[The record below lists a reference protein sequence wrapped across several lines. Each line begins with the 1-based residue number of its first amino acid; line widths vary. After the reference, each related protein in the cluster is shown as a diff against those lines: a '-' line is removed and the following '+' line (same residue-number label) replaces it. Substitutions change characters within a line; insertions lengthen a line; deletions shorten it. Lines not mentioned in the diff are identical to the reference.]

1 LAILKCEV
9 CGRGLRVPDGRRG
22 KVTCRCGA
30 EWFHPPTVELTE
42 VEFRCS
48 HSGARFVVQ
57 LSRRSPLHKFV
68 IQGIKN
74 APPRAAK
81 EPPAEPKRSHSNI
94 TATADS
100 TSQIRPTKPRGLMAQ
115 LFDKAVATR
124 NRPSSNTPDASTP
137 IQHSTAGTVEHDANE
152 YNWASFIC
160 PYCDASGFVK
170 CAGGHLACDGTAR
183 MRTGRRFHQCYCG
196 NAGFIEGSIKT
207 IEVDQHTFSMEPDM
221 STSSVEN
228 DESADAAKTLTG
240 TRREDNRGADTE
252 RTSDALKLPP
262 LRPSPRRSH

>member
-1 LAILKCEV
+1 
-9 CGRGLRVPDGRRG
+9 VPDGRRG
-22 KVTCRCGA
+22 KVTCPCGA

-74 APPRAAK
+74 ASPRPAN

-94 TATADS
+94 PASVDS
-100 TSQIRPTKPRGLMAQ
+100 TSQIQPTKSRGLLAK
-115 LFDKAVATR
+115 LFDKAVETR

-160 PYCDASGFVK
+160 PYCDASSFVK
-170 CAGGHLACDGTAR
+170 CSRCGHVVCDGMTR
-183 MRTGRRFHQCYCG
+183 MRTGRRFFQCYCG
-196 NAGFIEGSIKT
+196 HAGFIEGLIKT
-207 IEVDQHTFSMEPDM
+207 IEVDQHTFSIEPNT
-221 STSSVEN
+221 SRSSVEN
-228 DESADAAKTLTG
+228 GDSADGAKPLI
-240 TRREDNRGADTE
+240 RREDNHGADAE
-252 RTSDALKLPP
+252 RASDALKLP
-262 LRPSPRRSH
+262 LRSSPRRSH